1 MRINKTPR
9 VTLAVISMAKA
20 RAYVAGRDY
29 VIPDD
34 IKYVYPAT
42 ITHRLLIT
50 AEAKASGKT
59 AGDITDEIISMT
71 APPVVF

>member
-34 IKYVYPAT
+34 IKYVYPTT

-50 AEAKASGKT
+50 AEANASGKT